1 MPKKGVNP
9 IFFGIFLGVFVG
21 NFLKLH
27 YLVSIGPSQKRFR
40 GGERASRVVGA
51 VQEGVQS
58 ALLEVEGEEGKW
70 VNVLPVEG

>member
-1 MPKKGVNP
+1 M
-9 IFFGIFLGVFVG
+9 
-21 NFLKLH
+21 
-27 YLVSIGPSQKRFR
+27 SIGPSQKRFR